1 MQKGTVKW
9 FDRKKGFGFIDSEDG
24 QSIFV
29 HKSSISSDNRKV
41 LYKGDNVF
49 FDIGTGKNGPKAV
62 YVQVRENGLRKD
74 NKRK

>member
-1 MQKGTVKW
+1 MLKSAVKW
-9 FDRKKGFGFIDSEDG
+9 FDRKKEFVFFESEDG

-41 LYKGDNVF
+41 LYKGDNLF

-62 YVQVRENGLRKD
+62 YILVRENGQRKTSHRD
-74 NKRK
+74 